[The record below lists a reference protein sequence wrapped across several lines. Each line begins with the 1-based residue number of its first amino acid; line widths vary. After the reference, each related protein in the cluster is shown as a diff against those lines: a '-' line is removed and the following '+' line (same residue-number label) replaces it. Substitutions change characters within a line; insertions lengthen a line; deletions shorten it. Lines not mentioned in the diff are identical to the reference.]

1 MCSLICHRPNCLAMH
16 LKPFVRVDDV
26 SFRTTPAALLRRK
39 GSPLL
44 RAVNDVGLEAF
55 DYGAVVLRF
64 QACGRLE
71 EVTRRAPVLH
81 IGAVAVP
88 FGSLEG
94 FVLGQDPE
102 AFRRAGFLVSPRFGL
117 AFVPGEPAWI
127 TALARH
133 CIDTWRGL

>member
-1 MCSLICHRPNCLAMH
+1 MRLT
-16 LKPFVRVDDV
+16 PFERVDEID
-26 SFRTTPAALLRRK
+26 FDTTPVGLLAVLGPPRERRRNLAAL
-39 GSPLL
+39 
-44 RAVNDVGLEAF
+44 DEW
-55 DYGAVVLRF
+55 DYVHTVLRF
-64 QACGRLE
+64 QDSGRLE

-94 FVLGQDPE
+94 FVLGQDPD

-127 TALARH
+127 SALARH
-133 CIDTWRGL
+133 CIDTWRRL